1 MKKFM
6 LAAATL
12 AAMVFGTSAQAGD
25 IGDLR
30 FGIIGGLTSS
40 SAKIKDVTTSSVAQ
54 YHIGATVEIPLIAGL
69 TLQPA
74 ILYQV
79 KGTNIGSN
87 DSALSDILGNLGV
100 ETKGT
105 TKAQYLEVPIQV
117 QWGPDLIFFR
127 PYVFAE
133 PFVGYRLGGSDSGGL
148 KNTSFNEELHKLEY
162 GLGLGGGIEFSC
174 LQLSVKYFWNFGD
187 LYDGDGNASIQA
199 AKDAINDGKNF
210 NGVAVSLGIFF

>member
-6 LAAATL
+6 LAAAAL

-87 DSALSDILGNLGV
+87 DSAVSGILGNLGIQ
-100 ETKGT
+100 TKGT
-105 TKAQYLEVPIQV
+105 TKAQYLEVPVQI
-117 QWGPDLIFFR
+117 QWGPDLIMFR

-148 KNTSFNEELHKLEY
+148 KNISFNDELHKLEY
-162 GLGLGGGIEFSC
+162 GLGLGGGVEFSC